1 MIILFW
7 SLQHFLA
14 VLQYEPH
21 LVKRYVDFAAGLFI
35 AVIFSV
41 RPKHQEKSDT
51 KRKNG
56 NVTIVDNKNSKVGN
70 QMKKLFA
77 LLLFFP
83 SAAFADI
90 KQEFVTSAQI
100 TVDMPYVVTNKVGTT
115 YSLSGNNITPSVT
128 VGDTTTSG
136 KIGGINVGSLTDG
149 VPAMIQTDTSVTSA
163 GSAFSKTESVI
174 MGDATPSTVTPS
186 SGIAA
191 LPVLGGQ
198 TTIGSGGTAGSLAL
212 TSLSSGVHTCTAGG
226 SGTSC
231 IGSTKVTITI
241 D

>member
-1 MIILFW
+1 
-7 SLQHFLA
+7 
-14 VLQYEPH
+14 
-21 LVKRYVDFAAGLFI
+21 
-35 AVIFSV
+35 
-41 RPKHQEKSDT
+41 
-51 KRKNG
+51 
-56 NVTIVDNKNSKVGN
+56 
-70 QMKKLFA
+70 MKKLLP
-77 LLLFFP
+77 LLLLATTP
-83 SAAFADI
+83 AFADI

-100 TVDMPYVVTNKVGTT
+100 TVDMPFVTTQKVGTT

-136 KIGGINVGSLTDG
+136 KIGGINVGSLSNG
-149 VPAMIQTDTSVTSA
+149 VPAMIQTDTSVTTS

-174 MGDATPSTVTPS
+174 MGDATPSAVTPS

-191 LPVLGGQ
+191 LPVLGG
-198 TTIGSGGTAGSLAL
+198 TTTVASGGTAGNLAL

>member
-1 MIILFW
+1 
-7 SLQHFLA
+7 
-14 VLQYEPH
+14 
-21 LVKRYVDFAAGLFI
+21 
-35 AVIFSV
+35 
-41 RPKHQEKSDT
+41 
-51 KRKNG
+51 
-56 NVTIVDNKNSKVGN
+56 
-70 QMKKLFA
+70 MKKLLPF
-77 LLLFFP
+77 LFLF
-83 SAAFADI
+83 SAPVYADI

-136 KIGGINVGSLTDG
+136 KIGGINVGSLTAG
-149 VPAMIQTDTSVTSA
+149 VPAMIQTDTSVTTS

-198 TTIGSGGTAGSLAL
+198 TTIGSGGTLGSGAM
-212 TSLSSGVHTCTAGG
+212 TSLSSGVHTCSGAFG
-226 SGTSC
+226 SGSSC
-231 IGSTKVTITI
+231 IGSTRVTITI

>member
-1 MIILFW
+1 
-7 SLQHFLA
+7 
-14 VLQYEPH
+14 
-21 LVKRYVDFAAGLFI
+21 
-35 AVIFSV
+35 
-41 RPKHQEKSDT
+41 
-51 KRKNG
+51 
-56 NVTIVDNKNSKVGN
+56 
-70 QMKKLFA
+70 MKKLLP
-77 LLLFFP
+77 LLLLASSP
-83 SAAFADI
+83 VLADI

-100 TVDMPYVVTNKVGTT
+100 SVDMPYVVTNKVGTT

-136 KIGGINVGSLTDG
+136 KIGGINVGSLSNG
-149 VPAMIQTDTSVTSA
+149 VPAMIQTDTSITTT
-163 GSAFSKTESVI
+163 GSSFSKTESVI
-174 MGDATPSTVTPS
+174 MGDATPSAVTPS

-212 TSLSSGVHTCTAGG
+212 TSLSSGIHTCTAGG

>member
-1 MIILFW
+1 
-7 SLQHFLA
+7 
-14 VLQYEPH
+14 
-21 LVKRYVDFAAGLFI
+21 
-35 AVIFSV
+35 
-41 RPKHQEKSDT
+41 
-51 KRKNG
+51 
-56 NVTIVDNKNSKVGN
+56 
-70 QMKKLFA
+70 MKKLFA
-77 LLLFFP
+77 VLLFIP

-136 KIGGINVGSLTDG
+136 KIGGINVGSLTNG

-212 TSLSSGVHTCTAGG
+212 TSLSSGIHTCTAGG

-231 IGSTKVTITI
+231 IGSTKVNITI
-241 D
+241 DLMILPIVSALLAILIYGTCSFALYKVLLDRGNTYMDRLRKSRARSSSVQNREFYDI